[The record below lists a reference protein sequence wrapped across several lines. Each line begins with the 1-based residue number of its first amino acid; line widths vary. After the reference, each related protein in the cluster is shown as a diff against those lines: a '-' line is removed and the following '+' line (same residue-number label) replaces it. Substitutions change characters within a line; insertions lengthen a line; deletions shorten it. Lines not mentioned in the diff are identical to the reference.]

1 MYLANVCRD
10 SMTNGLHGGGGEI
23 EFYYPSRAASKC
35 TTFTAYIPMEGD
47 GIKNSG
53 SCERE

>member
-1 MYLANVCRD
+1 
-10 SMTNGLHGGGGEI
+10 MTNGLHGGGGEI